1 MGKRNC
7 CRSGVLQAP
16 WYLSE
21 GGFQIKD
28 RMKAVFYFGTGLM
41 GLDNHLGEEG
51 VELLLVRGFEEGEVV
66 VHHLL
71 VAAFGGACLR
81 VVGREMVDFLRCLVN
96 EG

>member
-1 MGKRNC
+1 MDSK
-7 CRSGVLQAP
+7 
-16 WYLSE
+16 
-21 GGFQIKD
+21 IKD
-28 RMKAVFYFGTGLM
+28 RIEAVFYFGTGLM

-51 VELLLVRGFEEGEVV
+51 VELLLVRGFEEGEVM

-81 VVGREMVDFLRCLVN
+81 VVGREMVDFLRRLVN